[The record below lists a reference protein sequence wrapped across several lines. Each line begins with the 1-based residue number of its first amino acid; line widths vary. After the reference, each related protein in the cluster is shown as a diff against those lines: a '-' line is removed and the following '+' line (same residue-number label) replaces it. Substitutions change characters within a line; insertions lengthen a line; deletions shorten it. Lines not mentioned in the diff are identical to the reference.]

1 MPFSF
6 NAVEF
11 CVVTINDKPWNRA
24 KEICKALQYNK
35 KTANIVKNHCSKEYI
50 QHKHQLAVVHAA
62 CIPINWPK
70 DSQKL
75 NLYMNEEGMIELLVG
90 SQQPLAKE
98 FA

>member
-1 MPFSF
+1 MKNFGPVPKRPARHYSI
-6 NAVEF
+6 
-11 CVVTINDKPWNRA
+11 TG
-24 KEICKALQYNK
+24 
-35 KTANIVKNHCSKEYI
+35 KTVNIVKNHCSKEYI

-75 NLYMNEEGMIELLVG
+75 DLYMNEEGMIELLVG